1 MSLLL
6 PDFGLL
12 FWMVLAFGVVFVIL
26 AKFGFPVITQM
37 VEGRKTYIDQS
48 LEVAK
53 EANARLARLKKEG
66 DELIANARK
75 EQGRIIKEAT
85 QERDKIILQA
95 RQQAQVASQKE
106 LDALKARISQEKEEA
121 IRSLRREVS
130 TLSVDIAE
138 KIIRKTLTDEQ
149 QQMEVID
156 RMLDETLKE
165 LKLN

>member
-26 AKFGFPVITQM
+26 AKYGFPVITKM
-37 VEGRKTYIDQS
+37 VEGRKAYIDQS

-53 EANARLARLKKEG
+53 EANAQLARLKQEG
-66 DELIANARK
+66 DELITNARK
-75 EQGRIIKEAT
+75 EQGRILKEAT
-85 QERDKIILQA
+85 QERDKMILQA
-95 RQQAQVASQKE
+95 QQQAQAAAQKE
-106 LDALKARISQEKEEA
+106 LDDVKERIRQEKEEA

-138 KIIRKTLTDEQ
+138 KIIRKNLNDER
-149 QQMEVID
+149 QQMDTID
-156 RMLDETLKE
+156 QMLDETLKE
-165 LKLN
+165 LKA